1 MSDLSQRIAN
11 LSPKKRELFLQ
22 RLNKNERDI
31 FSQEQIK
38 FQSRKSNCFPL
49 SFPQQRLWLLEQL
62 YPGSFTYN
70 EPAALRFVG
79 DLNIAALEQSFVEIV
94 RRHEVFRTTFPT
106 VDGQPVQA
114 IAPTGSIKLPMVN
127 LRDLPKVEQ
136 EALVQQLAQQ
146 EAQLPFD
153 LTRESLLR
161 VTLLHLGEKDNV
173 VLVTTHHIVSDGWS
187 MGVFVRELAALY
199 EAFCAGKPSPLPKL
213 PIQYAD
219 FCVWQRHWLQGEV
232 LEEKLTYWKRQLST
246 NLPVLQ
252 LPTVRPRETV
262 ITNQGATNSFVIP
275 CNLSKNIQVL
285 SRQEDVTLFMTL
297 LAAFQ
302 ILLQRYTNQD
312 DIVVGTDVAN
322 RNQPETELLI
332 GFFINLLVLR
342 TYLGG
347 NPTFRELLK
356 QVRKI
361 TLEAYDHQ
369 DLPFEKLVEVLAP
382 ARNSSHTP
390 LFQVLFVLQNTQRLV
405 LEFPGLTLSQFVWG
419 NNTARFDLSL
429 FLTEIEQGIK
439 GNWRYNSDL
448 FDATTITRMS
458 GHFEALLNSIVAQ
471 PDTRINNLEML
482 TEAEKREKMET
493 EVKQEKSKLKN
504 FKNFKPKAVKLPQ
517 GQLIKIDYLRP
528 GETLP
533 LVLKPELNDFDLID
547 WVQSNREFIET
558 ELLKH
563 GAILLRG
570 FNLDSVS
577 TFENLAQA
585 ICPSLFGEYGDLPRV
600 GISNKVYGSTPYPP
614 DQAILFHNESSHM
627 HCWPLKIWFF
637 CIQPAKLGGETPIV
651 DCRKVYQLLDPKL
664 RARFEQKQL
673 MYIRNYTEGLDVSW
687 QDFFHTTD
695 KTVVENYC
703 CQAGIDFEWLSG
715 NGLVTRKV
723 RPAVSKHPKTGELV
737 FFNQVQLHHISCLES
752 SIRESLLLMFGEEK
766 LPRNVY
772 YGDGSAIEDS
782 VMKEIG
788 TVYQQATISF
798 PWQKG
803 DVLMLDNMLT
813 AHGRN
818 PYEGSRK
825 ILVAMG
831 EMIRSEDI

>member
-22 RLNKNERDI
+22 RLNKSKGDI
-31 FSQEQIK
+31 FSKEQIK
-38 FQSRKSNCFPL
+38 FQSRESNCFPL
-49 SFPQQRLWLLEQL
+49 SFSQQRLWLLEQL

-79 DLNIAALEQSFVEIV
+79 ELNVAALEQSFVEIV

-106 VDGQPVQA
+106 VDGYPVQA
-114 IAPTGSIKLPMVN
+114 IAPTVSVKLPIVD
-127 LRDLPKVEQ
+127 LRDLPEVEQ
-136 EALVQQLAQQ
+136 EALVQRLAQQ

-153 LTRESLLR
+153 LARKPLLR
-161 VTLLHLGEKDNV
+161 VSLLHLGEKENV
-173 VLVTTHHIVSDGWS
+173 VLITTHHIVSDGWS

-199 EAFCAGKPSPLPKL
+199 EAFCAGKPSPLPQL

-219 FCVWQRHWLQGEV
+219 FSVWQKHWLQGEV
-232 LEEKLTYWKRQLST
+232 LEQKLTYWKRQLST
-246 NLPVLQ
+246 NLPVLK
-252 LPTVRPRETV
+252 LPTVRPREAVT
-262 ITNQGATNSFVIP
+262 TNRGATNSFVIP
-275 CNLSKNIQVL
+275 ANLSKNIQLL

-332 GFFINLLVLR
+332 GFFVNLLVLR

-361 TLEAYDHQ
+361 TLEAYEHQ

-390 LFQVLFVLQNTQRLV
+390 LFQVLFVLQNTEKLS
-405 LEFPGLTLSQFVWG
+405 LELPGLTLSDFVWG

-429 FLTEIEQGIK
+429 FLTETEQGIK
-439 GNWRYNSDL
+439 GNWRYNADL

-482 TEAEKREKMET
+482 TKAEKKQQIET
-493 EVKQEKSKLKN
+493 EVKQEKSFKN

-517 GQLIKIDYLRP
+517 GQLIKIDYLHP

-558 ELLKH
+558 KLLKH

-577 TFENLAQA
+577 AFENLAQA

-600 GISNKVYGSTPYPP
+600 GIGDKVYGSTPYPP

-637 CIQPAKLGGETPIV
+637 CIQPAKFGGETPIV
-651 DCRKVYQLLDPKL
+651 DCRRVYQLLDPKL

-673 MYIRNYTEGLDVSW
+673 MYLRNYTEGLDVSW

-695 KTVVENYC
+695 KTVVEDYC
-703 CQAGIDFEWLSG
+703 RQAGIDFEWLSG
-715 NGLVTRKV
+715 NDLVTRKV

-752 SIRESLLLMFGEEK
+752 SVRESLLSMFGEER

-782 VMKEIG
+782 VMEEIG

-825 ILVAMG
+825 IVVAMG
-831 EMIRSEDI
+831 EMIRSQDI